1 MVGLRH
7 CHNHVLGVQ
16 SPIHH
21 TTFMKALD
29 DSIRLGTRVA
39 LIKYLG
45 QNKKVTSYIL
55 HFVGNFSNTFQ
66 VGLLSFYKKDTYM
79 NPIITVRQLKIN

>member
-1 MVGLRH
+1 MV
-7 CHNHVLGVQ
+7 
-16 SPIHH
+16 
-21 TTFMKALD
+21 LD
-29 DSIRLGTRVA
+29 FRLGTRVA

-66 VGLLSFYKKDTYM
+66 VGLLSFYKQRHLRESNYYSPT
-79 NPIITVRQLKIN
+79 IKIN

>member
-1 MVGLRH
+1 MV
-7 CHNHVLGVQ
+7 
-16 SPIHH
+16 
-21 TTFMKALD
+21 LD
-29 DSIRLGTRVA
+29 FRLGTRVA

-66 VGLLSFYKKDTYM
+66 VGLLSFYKQRHFM
-79 NPIITVRQLKIN
+79 WIQLLQSDN